1 MNEQT
6 LELTQQDLQI
16 LSERQ
21 LEDVAGGAGY
31 VLKEYFPQGIP
42 WPELFKLTQ
51 HNPATQPIDVQRFSF
66 GF

>member
-21 LEDVAGGAGY
+21 LESVAGGAGF

-42 WPELFKLTQ
+42 WPELYKLSQ
-51 HNPATQPIDVQRFSF
+51 SNPATQPAELQQFSL